1 MGVPKDLNN
10 PAVYAEALV
19 RAVLA
24 PSREWLADWLAGAEE
39 MSAKGRAEYP
49 FQQWYL
55 YFADR
60 LLDMMPQPELGFHPR
75 PKRAVAAPKVGR
87 NDPCPC
93 GSGKKYKQ
101 CHLEQEESPDWK
113 IGSPTPTIRA
123 MAVAKL
129 VHELPLARLDK
140 IPVGLASPIALTE
153 MAAVYQ
159 DNGRL
164 EDALTLIKKVL
175 DGDRQDPFLLY
186 DYWIARYAEWLVEA
200 GREKEGE
207 QFLMDEYDH
216 PRGVHAWQV
225 AQKLAAFYIDQGDLE
240 NAETWVE
247 TALEGDKKNP
257 FNHYL
262 KGMLAHF
269 DEMWDAAV
277 ASYQQAIHFSDRFRA
292 EEQAYMKHLVNEAMT
307 RAENRQSL
315 DEEEEEEGTEGVEG
329 EEVDEMEGAGDT
341 EGAVGQRDEDAE
353 GTQGNRQ

>member
-19 RAVLA
+19 RAVLT
-24 PSREWLADWLAGAEE
+24 PSRELLADWLAGAEDA
-39 MSAKGRAEYP
+39 SAKGNAEYP

-60 LLDMMPQPELGFHPR
+60 LLDLMPHPELGFQPR
-75 PKRAVAAPKVGR
+75 PKRTVAAPKVGR

-129 VHELPLARLDK
+129 VHELPLERLEK
-140 IPVGLASPIALTE
+140 IPVELASAVALTE

-159 DNGRL
+159 NHGRL
-164 EDALTLIKKVL
+164 EEALALVKQVL
-175 DGDRQDPFLLY
+175 EGDRQDPFLLY

-207 QFLMDEYDH
+207 QFLMNEYDA
-216 PRGVHAWQV
+216 PRQVHAWQV

-240 NAETWVE
+240 SAETWVD
-247 TALEGDKKNP
+247 TALEGDEKNP

-269 DEMWDAAV
+269 DELWDAAIL
-277 ASYQQAIHFSDRFRA
+277 SYQQAIHFSDRFRE
-292 EEQAYMKHLVNEAMT
+292 EEQAYMKHLVSEALE
-307 RAENRQSL
+307 RAENHQSL
-315 DEEEEEEGTEGVEG
+315 EEDEE
-329 EEVDEMEGAGDT
+329 DDT
-341 EGAVGQRDEDAE
+341 EDADEADSDADERDN
-353 GTQGNRQ
+353 GPQGNGQ